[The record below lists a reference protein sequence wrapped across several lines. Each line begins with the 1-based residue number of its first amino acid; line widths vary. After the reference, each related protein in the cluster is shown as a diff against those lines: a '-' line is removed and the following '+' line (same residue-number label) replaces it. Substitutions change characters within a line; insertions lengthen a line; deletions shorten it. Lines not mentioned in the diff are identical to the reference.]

1 MINPVDSVGNSAGQI
16 DVGSIRMDNPPSQAT
31 GATHENELLTAL
43 RDILG
48 NDRTYSDFAIRHTK
62 YGVREKI
69 LHCISF
75 GVAYSDAR
83 KAYKLEKGLEK
94 AFAGS
99 VCELQRRL
107 SELRPDT
114 AGSFDV
120 SIGDTRIHIEQD
132 ASGRL
137 TAKIGTDET
146 IDTVVAFELPF
157 TASTL
162 SNKIVN
168 DMLSRPEV
176 YPKKALLHS
185 LEADLRSISNPLRR
199 EVYET
204 ILQKNVGLIPDEVSR
219 LSNMTIRRMAI
230 DVLNGAIKSRQ
241 VAMQRVERELANAAS
256 LQKLCRI
263 NDEQAASLTANLEQA
278 MAADAARVDRSVDI
292 SALIAPTAPNLSPEE
307 ARIAER
313 NTRIHD
319 FFADL
324 ILTRDASVHDKNI
337 ESRGEALRETLIR
350 HASTI
355 DEILSGD
362 AAILDTLGP
371 RISDNLGDAME
382 TLRDIWDLS
391 SVVAD
396 DRTAAAVEIL
406 RQMPLENLA
415 QVEDQIDELVVDVC
429 AELKTTIADA
439 VADMRR
445 AAPPQPVYHPS
456 MEEVRAAST
465 PRETLSKLIDCLGR
479 EIFLIATNEDAY
491 NAVFTNTEMGHA
503 MSWFIALLTPIVGK
517 EIPKPSNERELLSAL
532 KEKFGIDPVDDVRFG
547 IANSDIYARFQGHE
561 SVQILFDAIR
571 AFRPAPLDAM
581 MEESFDPGS
590 GYGRLITDVMEHY
603 FDAEGVDDPRAIDYR
618 GMVASYIRYTRYGEG
633 NDPTPGAELGAIFKG
648 AGPILQKALQGL
660 DVSNVSPELAEAV
673 KDMKSSLAPID
684 PKYVQ
689 AQLLDIVERSR
700 GEIKKIT
707 ITRSLGAASVG
718 QAFLCTVEMS
728 DPRVQPRSCVLK
740 LLRPDVR
747 NKAMREKAIF
757 ERYAANIPG
766 MTATFAGQLERIL
779 DELDL
784 TAEAR
789 NAEIGKIYEDVD
801 VDPPRV
807 CSMSINDA
815 APPSPGSVLLERAP
829 GSDLASVMKKTDALI
844 STVASEVANNKGSV
858 STERLNELMQQLD
871 DLEEVHARLATLS
884 KRWVEEGIFGG
895 GFYHGDLHAGNIM
908 IDMPDRATN
917 AAGSVGPLTV
927 IDYGNATSLTSD
939 QRSNVLVVMAG
950 ATFSK
955 PHWFLEGYL
964 KLLDENGKQEFLA
977 KDVVRRDALGYLMDA
992 EGERIL
998 NSEGN
1003 PISVDDNGYI
1013 AGTHKKAP
1021 GALTAM
1027 INRIMAMGSTS
1038 DTAKRISVALT
1049 LLQQHGVNCP
1059 GAIFNFSACQIRLQ
1073 NAADGVRDQIR
1084 KLKACIKQAAFD
1096 RLNPSNRQPAGS
1108 SPFAEN
1114 RPPAEGSPE
1123 YARLTELSEMDVN
1136 NLPDSFVW
1144 LVGDVLLSHRAT
1156 FVSNLGF
1163 FRSMEIRNMV

>member
-1 MINPVDSVGNSAGQI
+1 M
-16 DVGSIRMDNPPSQAT
+16 
-31 GATHENELLTAL
+31 
-43 RDILG
+43 
-48 NDRTYSDFAIRHTK
+48 
-62 YGVREKI
+62 
-69 LHCISF
+69 
-75 GVAYSDAR
+75 
-83 KAYKLEKGLEK
+83 
-94 AFAGS
+94 
-99 VCELQRRL
+99 
-107 SELRPDT
+107 
-114 AGSFDV
+114 
-120 SIGDTRIHIEQD
+120 
-132 ASGRL
+132 
-137 TAKIGTDET
+137 
-146 IDTVVAFELPF
+146 
-157 TASTL
+157 
-162 SNKIVN
+162 
-168 DMLSRPEV
+168 
-176 YPKKALLHS
+176 
-185 LEADLRSISNPLRR
+185 
-199 EVYET
+199 
-204 ILQKNVGLIPDEVSR
+204 
-219 LSNMTIRRMAI
+219 
-230 DVLNGAIKSRQ
+230 
-241 VAMQRVERELANAAS
+241 
-256 LQKLCRI
+256 
-263 NDEQAASLTANLEQA
+263 
-278 MAADAARVDRSVDI
+278 
-292 SALIAPTAPNLSPEE
+292 
-307 ARIAER
+307 
-313 NTRIHD
+313 
-319 FFADL
+319 
-324 ILTRDASVHDKNI
+324 HDKNI

-382 TLRDIWDLS
+382 TLRAIWDLS

-415 QVEDQIDELVVDVC
+415 EVEDQIDELVVDVC

-445 AAPPQPVYHPS
+445 AAPPPPVRRPS
-456 MEEVRAAST
+456 MEEVRRAPT
-465 PRETLSKLIDCLGR
+465 PQEKIDKLINVFGK
-479 EIFLIATNEDAY
+479 EIFLIATNEGARQAFFQSGAIF
-491 NAVFTNTEMGHA
+491 NNVTWLNT
-503 MSWFIALLTPIVGK
+503 LLIPIG
-517 EIPKPSNERELLSAL
+517 SNEISPLPSSEAQLLKDL
-532 KEKFGIDPVDDVRFG
+532 KEALGINPADARKFDELAARAYEQFQAGYSIETLNDVLR
-547 IANSDIYARFQGHE
+547 E
-561 SVQILFDAIR
+561 
-571 AFRPAPLDAM
+571 FRPEPLDEM
-581 MEESFDPGS
+581 MEEAFDPAS

-660 DVSNVSPELAEAV
+660 DVSNISPELAEAV

-789 NAEIGKIYEDVD
+789 NAEIGKVYEDVD

-807 CSMSINDA
+807 CSMSINNA
-815 APPSPGSVLLERAP
+815 APPSPGSVLLERAQ
-829 GSDLASVMKKTDALI
+829 GRDLASVMKDTDTLI

-884 KRWVEEGIFGG
+884 ERWVEEGIFGG

-908 IDMPDRATN
+908 IDMPDRAREPRR
-917 AAGSVGPLTV
+917 SVGPLTV

-977 KDVVRRDALGYLMDA
+977 KDVVRTDDLGYLLDA
-992 EGERIL
+992 EDERIL
-998 NSEGN
+998 DSEGN

-1027 INRIMAMGSTS
+1027 INRIMAMGEME

-1073 NAADGVRDQIR
+1073 NAADGVREQIR
-1084 KLKACIKQAAFD
+1084 QLKACIKQAALD
-1096 RLNPSNRQPAGS
+1096 RLNPSDGQPAGS
-1108 SPFAEN
+1108 SPFAGN
-1114 RPPAEGSPE
+1114 RLPAEE
-1123 YARLTELSEMDVN
+1123 YARLTELSRMNVN
-1136 NLPDSFVW
+1136 NLPESFVC
-1144 LVGDVLLSHRAT
+1144 LVGNVLINHRAT
-1156 FVSNLGF
+1156 FVSNLGL
-1163 FRSMEIRNMV
+1163 FRSMEIREMV